1 MEFLKNFLCRSFKI
15 LPKRKEEKY
24 YMQFT
29 CSEPGNLVYYHQH
42 PDDREKAG
50 ETAMDQG
57 REEKLV
63 MELRDQVSD
72 LLSAVQLL
80 TPLVR
85 ERGNKQ
91 DGKNLSYLN
100 QSLYRLLRTVN
111 HMDITQN
118 SDPIFSPRPVDLGG
132 LCRDVGRQVEG
143 IAPDLGI
150 SFWWEIDRDGVFSMA
165 DGALLE
171 QAILNLLTNAFQHA
185 GAGGHVE
192 LRCSLN
198 GERFTVTVRD
208 DGPGLI
214 PPDPDADPLVKRPGG
229 LGLGLEAARRVA
241 SLHGGVLMLEN
252 ENPGVRAIL
261 SLPVRTPTEEE
272 KLRDKGSRFDRTG
285 GFSQLLVEFSPLL
298 PPERFTFDDVE

>member
-1 MEFLKNFLCRSFKI
+1 
-15 LPKRKEEKY
+15 
-24 YMQFT
+24 MQFT

-50 ETAMDQG
+50 ETGVDQE
-57 REEKLV
+57 REEKLI
-63 MELRDQVSD
+63 MELRGQVND

-85 ERGNKQ
+85 ERGEQRDEKS
-91 DGKNLSYLN
+91 LAYLN
-100 QSLYRLLRTVN
+100 QGLYRMIRTVSHLDLCRN
-111 HMDITQN
+111 H
-118 SDPIFSPRPVDLGG
+118 DPVFSPRVVDLGG

-143 IAPDLGI
+143 IAPDMGI

-185 GAGGHVE
+185 GAGGRVE

-208 DGPGLI
+208 NGSGLI

-229 LGLGLEAARRVA
+229 LGLGLEAARRAA
-241 SLHGGVLMLEN
+241 SLHGGVLMLED

-261 SLPVRTPTEEE
+261 SLPVRSPGEDES
-272 KLRDKGSRFDRTG
+272 LRAKGVRCDRTG

-298 PPERFTFDDVE
+298 PPERFGFGDVE